1 MNNKIAFFTEM
12 GFYGK
17 IDRDHPNMKTMEAWI
32 CALHATHIPLLSGY
46 SPNSNGTYSFDLG
59 IVVIPKNW
67 FKAGDELLIQ
77 YIEKIVRKSCKK
89 VAIMQE
95 GPNYYFQDYDLS
107 KQFQYYNAMVDAD
120 FLLCHNQ
127 YDVNYYSGLVNKR
140 TYVLQSL
147 MITDSIHNM
156 LLEPHTIQE
165 AVMIGGNFVSWYG
178 GFDSYIV
185 AKEMN
190 IPIYAP
196 SMGRKQ
202 DAENGIEDI
211 TYLPYVNWV
220 DWIRELKKVRYGV
233 HLMRTYAAG
242 TFALN
247 CAKIGIPCIGYE
259 NLDTQRILHPDLTVK
274 EGDIKTARILA
285 RRLADKKFYDECTYT
300 CLMNYE
306 KHYQEK
312 VFLEKFN
319 TILEKENV

>member
-1 MNNKIAFFTEM
+1 MASKIAFFTEM
-12 GFYGK
+12 GFTGK
-17 IDRDHPNMKTMEAWI
+17 IERTHPNMRTEFAWM
-32 CALHATHIPLLSGY
+32 CALEADHIPLMSGFTEQY
-46 SPNSNGTYSFDLG
+46 DLG
-59 IVVIPKNW
+59 IIIIPKNW
-67 FKAGDELLIQ
+67 LKSGGDDLLLQ
-77 YIEKIVRKSCKK
+77 YIEKVVKHYCKK

-95 GPNYYFQDYDLS
+95 GPHNYFQDFDLHS
-107 KQFQYYNAMVDAD
+107 QFEYYNIMTEAD

-127 YDVNYYSGLVNKR
+127 YDVNYYSGLINKR

-147 MITDSIHNM
+147 MITDLIHNM

-190 IPIYAP
+190 LPIYAP

-202 DAENGIEDI
+202 DAENGIKEI

-247 CAKIGIPCIGYE
+247 CAKVGIPCIGYE

-274 EGDIKTARILA
+274 EGDIKAARILA
-285 RRLADKKFYDECTYT
+285 RRLADKKFYEDCMFT
-300 CLMNYE
+300 CLTNHEQYYHE
-306 KHYQEK
+306 KI
-312 VFLEKFN
+312 FLEKFN
-319 TILEKENV
+319 EILEKENI